1 MQALPL
7 AAGLAVCLAG
17 VQLGNWQ
24 VRRAEEKA
32 ELSERIAHFAAA
44 PAVPFSSA
52 AAAGVPAEWQRVT
65 LEGDWLPQGGV
76 FLDNRVHEGRP
87 GYHVLTPLR
96 LASGEVVLV
105 KRGWVGAGVDR
116 SRLPE
121 VAGGLG
127 VARIEGVVR
136 RPEDKPFTLA
146 REAGAGRLW
155 QFLDLSAYRRAFGL
169 PVADFVMQ
177 QTSMEADGLVRDWPR
192 PDAGVDRHRG
202 YAAQWYGLASVAAGM
217 TGLYLWRNR
226 RSGSMKSIAS

>member
-1 MQALPL
+1 MQVLPL

-32 ELSERIAHFAAA
+32 QLGERVAHFAAA
-44 PAVPFSSA
+44 PAVPFTSA
-52 AAAGVPAEWQRVT
+52 VATGVPAEWQRVT
-65 LEGDWLPQGGV
+65 VEGDWLPQGGI
-76 FLDNRVHEGRP
+76 FLDNRVHDGRP

-96 LASGEVVLV
+96 LASGEMVLV
-105 KRGWVGAGVDR
+105 NRGWAGAGVDR

-121 VAGGLG
+121 VAGGVG

-136 RPEDKPFTLA
+136 RPENKPFTLA
-146 REAGAGRLW
+146 REAGTGRLW
-155 QFLDLSAYRRAFGL
+155 QFLDLPVYRQTVGL
-169 PVADFVMQ
+169 PVAEFVVQ

-202 YAAQWYGLASVAAGM
+202 YAAQWYGLATVAAGM
-217 TGLYLWRNR
+217 TGFYLWRNR
-226 RSGSMKSIAS
+226 RSSSRESIGS